1 MNASKE
7 IYKTILILFLY
18 CCQYFT
24 VLCCNC
30 CPSCKGNSTT
40 SSSSRQEGYSN
51 VPDDPEVNTHCGG
64 NNNKNIHSV
73 TTNKKNIYPTEV
85 QDTNINDTNHY
96 DIKTNITSIE
106 QEFNQPPLIGL
117 KNVGA
122 TCYMNATLQCFLNL
136 KKFINYFKYKVNYD
150 LIKNIK
156 SKRNPNL
163 TESFKYLIENVWLTP
178 GNNYIL
184 PKYISQNANNQ
195 YFIPTKFK
203 EKISKMNPI
212 FQGAQAND
220 SKDLVNFLIMTLHE
234 ELNRAKKI
242 NNANSSNL
250 LINQSDLNS
259 VLENFVENF
268 KNENMSLISD
278 LFYAMNDNVTECSI
292 CHDKKYN
299 FQIYFFLNFPLEE
312 VRKFKI
318 QRLVEQFSQSNQ
330 NLFMM
335 NQNLFMM
342 NQNLFQQNLSMLQN
356 NLNNTINSVNL
367 DDCFIYNQKIEEF
380 SGQNAMYCN
389 TCKGTT
395 NSYYR
400 TLLSTG
406 PEILVIVLNRGKGI
420 EFKVKCEFV
429 PQLNLYN
436 YIERNDTGFMYD
448 LVGVVTHMG
457 GSDALGHFIA
467 ACKSPI
473 DNKWYKYNDDMVFP
487 VKNFQTEILNYAMPY
502 ILFYQKRA

>member
-1 MNASKE
+1 MFYIKSIMNARKE

-24 VLCCNC
+24 VLCCEC
-30 CPSCKGNSTT
+30 CSSCKGNSTT
-40 SSSSRQEGYSN
+40 SSSSRQGGYSN
-51 VPDDPEVNTHCGG
+51 VSDDPEVNTHCDE
-64 NNNKNIHSV
+64 NNNKNISSV
-73 TTNKKNIYPTEV
+73 TTNKKNVYPTEV
-85 QDTNINDTNHY
+85 PPTNINGTNHY
-96 DIKTNITSIE
+96 DIKTNIKSIE
-106 QEFNQPPLIGL
+106 QEFTKPPLIGL

-156 SKRNPNL
+156 SKRKHNL

-178 GNNYIL
+178 GNKYLL

-203 EKISKMNPI
+203 EKISKMNHL
-212 FQGAQAND
+212 FEGAQAND
-220 SKDLVNFLIMTLHE
+220 AKDLVNFLIMTLHE
-234 ELNRAKKI
+234 ELNRAEKI
-242 NNANSSNL
+242 NNVNPSNL
-250 LINQSDLNS
+250 LINQSNLNS
-259 VLENFVENF
+259 VLKNFVENF

-278 LFYAMNDNVTECSI
+278 LFYAMNDNVTECSV

-318 QRLVEQFSQSNQ
+318 QRLVDQFIQCNQ
-330 NLFMM
+330 NFLLM
-335 NQNLFMM
+335 NKM
-342 NQNLFQQNLSMLQN
+342 LFQQNLSVFQN

-367 DDCFIYNQKIEEF
+367 DDCFLYSQKVEAF
-380 SGQNAMYCN
+380 SGENAMHCN
-389 TCKGTT
+389 SCNMTT

-406 PEILVIVLNRGKGI
+406 PEILVIVLNRGTGI

-429 PQLNLYN
+429 QQLNLCN
-436 YIERNDTGFMYD
+436 YIEMKDTGYMYD

-457 GSDALGHFIA
+457 GKDF
-467 ACKSPI
+467 K
-473 DNKWYKYNDDMVFP
+473 
-487 VKNFQTEILNYAMPY
+487 TEILDYAMPY